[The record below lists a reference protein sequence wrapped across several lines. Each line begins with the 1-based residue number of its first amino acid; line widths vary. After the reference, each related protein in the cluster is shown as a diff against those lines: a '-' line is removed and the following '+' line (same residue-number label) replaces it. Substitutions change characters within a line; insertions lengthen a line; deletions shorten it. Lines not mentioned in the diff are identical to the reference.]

1 MGSFEVTDE
10 GAGIIRVDPD
20 IPFMRKATAE
30 SICAE
35 VDEIAQR
42 YDGGFKILMNMG
54 AMSKGSPAAGFYTV
68 KRMKEYD
75 LKALALFR
83 ANRFMRGM
91 ARTFLAMARFS
102 NFSVFDDEAD
112 ARAWLEQADAPR
124 SVRRRRTRRGWLSG
138 GRCS

>member
-20 IPFMRKATAE
+20 IRFMRKPTAE
-30 SICAE
+30 AICAD
-35 VDEIAQR
+35 VDEIAER
-42 YDGGFKILMNMG
+42 YDGRFKILMNMG
-54 AMSKGSPAAGFYTV
+54 AMSKGSPAAGFYTI

-75 LKALALFR
+75 LQALALFR

-102 NFSVFDDEAD
+102 NFSVFDNEVD
-112 ARAWLEQADAPR
+112 ARDWLEGQDGTVSTPSAAR
-124 SVRRRRTRRGWLSG
+124 RFRRR
-138 GRCS
+138 